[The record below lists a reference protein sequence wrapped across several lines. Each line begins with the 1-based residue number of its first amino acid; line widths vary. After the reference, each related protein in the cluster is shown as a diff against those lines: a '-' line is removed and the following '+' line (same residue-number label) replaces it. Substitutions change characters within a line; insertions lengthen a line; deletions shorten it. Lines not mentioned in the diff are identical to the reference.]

1 MIQLVSEKLSRLRA
15 SFSDCHIEGFII
27 PTSDPHLSEYTAAH
41 WKFRKWISRFSG
53 SAGTVVVTKDKAG
66 LWTDSRYFIQAAQQ
80 LEGSTIQLYKEKLP
94 ETPSIETFILNNLP
108 EGSSIGI
115 DNRLFSASQVKRYE
129 KIFSTRHISIVY
141 CTGLID
147 KVWEDRP
154 AIPDSK
160 AEVYDIKYAG
170 LSSKEKIERI
180 RHEVKEAG
188 AEGLLLSALD
198 EIAWTLNIRGNDV
211 HCNPVVI
218 SFLLITNNKVK
229 FYIQSEKLS
238 SEVRSTLIQ
247 NGIDIFEYD
256 EVYRQLSDLKEQAIL
271 VDPDKVNDALH
282 RSLGARCID
291 HTSPVA
297 LLKAI
302 RNKQEII
309 GIHSAMQKD
318 GVAMVKFIHW
328 LKSAVKSGKESEI
341 SVSNKLHEFR
351 AEQPLFQGESF
362 DTIAGYDKHAAIVH
376 YSATPESDIPIEPHG
391 FLLVDS
397 GGQYLDGTTDI
408 TRTIAVGKLTSEE
421 CTDYTLIL
429 KGHIDLAMAIFPAG
443 TTGCQLD
450 AFARMPIW
458 RQHKNYLHGTGHGVG
473 HFLSVHEG
481 PQSIRMEYNP
491 IMLQPGML
499 TSNEPG
505 VYIEGKHGIRTENL
519 TMVVEDGEGMF
530 GHYYRLETLTLCPI
544 DKEPIVRELLNN
556 EEIAW
561 LNQYHQH
568 VFDEIAPLLKGETLE
583 WLKDATSKL

>member
-15 SFSDCHIEGFII
+15 SFSDYHIEGFII

-41 WKFRKWISRFSG
+41 WKFRKWISGFSG

-94 ETPSIETFILNNLP
+94 ETPSIETFILSNLP

-115 DNRLFSASQVKRYE
+115 DNQLFSASQVKRYE
-129 KIFSTRHISIVY
+129 KIFSTRRISIVY

-180 RHEVKEAG
+180 RHQVKETG

-247 NGIDIFEYD
+247 DGIDIFEYD

-271 VDPDKVNDALH
+271 VDPDKVNDALY
-282 RSLGARCID
+282 RSLGTRCID

-328 LKSAVKSGKESEI
+328 LKSTVKPGKESEI

-408 TRTIAVGKLTSEE
+408 TRTIAVGKLTFEE

-458 RQHKNYLHGTGHGVG
+458 KHHKNYLHGTGHGVG

-491 IMLQPGML
+491 ITLQPGML